1 MVKAITLDGTKYVS
15 EADYNKKHGVVSPS
29 KIKIAILQRGWV
41 AIGRYSVDKNGDCHL
56 DNAKIIRTWG
66 TTKGLGEI
74 AEGGP
79 TSSTKMD
86 ECPAISFHPMT
97 AVYLM
102 DVNED
107 AWQKFF

>member
-1 MVKAITLDGTKYVS
+1 MKIINIDGVKYVS
-15 EADYNKKHGVVSPS
+15 EADYNKKHSTVSPS

-79 TSSTKMD
+79 TASTKID
-86 ECPAISFHPMT
+86 ECPPISFHPMT

-102 DVNED
+102 DVNEEN
-107 AWQKFF
+107 WNKYF